1 MPPRKRGSAPSGDLA
16 EPVAKR
22 RSSRQAAAAAAS
34 SSTASKVKEPAPTDG
49 VKSPPK
55 TVEPKK
61 THNAKVKTK
70 DNSPA
75 PTAKATKNTKKPSAP
90 PKTDHARSVSPD
102 PDPGSIPRQNP
113 DAVRHDGTWYWLL
126 KAEPESRFENEIDV
140 RFSIDDLRA
149 CTKPEGWDG
158 MSPHFDSPQNVP
170 RLTMNHRHQI
180 VCR

>member
-1 MPPRKRGSAPSGDLA
+1 MPPRKRESAPSGDLA

-34 SSTASKVKEPAPTDG
+34 SSTASKVKEPALTDG
-49 VKSPPK
+49 VKSPAK
-55 TVEPKK
+55 TVKPKK
-61 THNAKVKTK
+61 TPNSKAKTK
-70 DNSPA
+70 DSPA
-75 PTAKATKNTKKPSAP
+75 PTAKATKNIKKPSAP
-90 PKTDHARSVSPD
+90 PKTDHARSVSPN
-102 PDPGSIPRQNP
+102 PDPESIPRRNP

-126 KAEPESRFENEIDV
+126 KAEPESRFENGIDV

-158 MSPHFDSPQNVP
+158 MSPHFESPQNTP
-170 RLTMNHRHQI
+170 RLTMNRRHQS